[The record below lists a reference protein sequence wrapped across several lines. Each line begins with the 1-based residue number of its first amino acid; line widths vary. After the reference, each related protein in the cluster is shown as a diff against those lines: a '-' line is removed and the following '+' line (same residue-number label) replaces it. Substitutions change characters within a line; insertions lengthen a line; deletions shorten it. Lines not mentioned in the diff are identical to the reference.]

1 MQVNPTAIQL
11 LQMIR
16 KGANPQQLVVSML
29 EQQSTNNPMIGNLLN
44 LVKKNDN
51 QGIEQVARNI
61 MNSQGK
67 DFEKEFNDFKN
78 ILGL

>member
-11 LQMIR
+11 LQMIQ
-16 KGANPQQLVVSML
+16 KGANPQQLVISML
-29 EQQSTNNPMIGNLLN
+29 EQQSANNPMIGNLLN
-44 LVKKNDN
+44 LAKKNDN

-61 MNSQGK
+61 MSSQGK

-78 ILGL
+78 TLGL

>member
-61 MNSQGK
+61 MSSQGK

>member
-11 LQMIR
+11 LQMIQ
-16 KGANPQQLVVSML
+16 KGANPQQLVISML
-29 EQQSTNNPMIGNLLN
+29 EQQSANNPMIGNLLN
-44 LVKKNDN
+44 LAKKNDN

-61 MNSQGK
+61 MSSQGK

>member
-1 MQVNPTAIQL
+1 MQANPTAIQL

-61 MNSQGK
+61 MSSQGK